1 MKSFLVM
8 LSFSLLIIGCSS
20 KSIIREY
27 SQETYAV
34 TVIAD
39 NSFDSLDDMQTKAL
53 NEAQAHC
60 AKKGMEYLF
69 LSQQVK
75 PVRTAADS
83 VEVNLYF
90 RCK

>member
-1 MKSFLVM
+1 MKSFLVI
-8 LSFSLLIIGCSS
+8 LIFSLLVIGCSS

-34 TVIAD
+34 TVTGGF
-39 NSFDSLDDMQTKAL
+39 SFDSLNDMQTKAL
-53 NEAQAHC
+53 NQAQAHC
-60 AKKGMEYLF
+60 NIKGMEYVF

-75 PVRTAADS
+75 PVRTATDS
-83 VEVNLYF
+83 VEINVYF